1 MNIRRGDI
9 VVVDLVDSIGS
20 VQQGKGRPCIVIQN
34 NVGNKYSPTTIVV
47 SLTSSC
53 TKPKIPTHVGLETN
67 EYNRLMHDSIAL
79 CEQPISIDKSQIIDK
94 GGRVTT
100 PKMEEINHAIAI
112 SMGLIEMKDW

>member
-9 VVVDLVDSIGS
+9 IIVDLLDSIGS
-20 VQQGKGRPCIVIQN
+20 VQQGKGRPCVVVQN
-34 NVGNKYSPTTIVV
+34 NIGNKYSPTTIVV

-53 TKPKIPTHVGLETN
+53 TKSKTPTHVSLMSNG
-67 EYNRLMHDSIAL
+67 YNRLMYDSIAL
-79 CEQPISIDKSQIIDK
+79 CEQPISIDKSQIIEK